1 MKINNNTSIQAY
13 TPQVSQ
19 QKPKEEGAALPQDG
33 VVLGQSTGESTS
45 VKKWTFMHYAAGD
58 NNLAPYIESDV
69 DEMER
74 IGSDENTNIVALL
87 DLNRGKGAKT
97 YYITQDKTPGLKSEV
112 LENHGLVN
120 TADPKFLA
128 KFIID
133 TMKKFPAEHYM
144 LDIGDHGGGWSG
156 AISDD
161 STGGWMST
169 PQIRQALDMA
179 QKETGVKLDIV
190 AFDCCLMATG
200 EVANELK
207 DHTNFMVASQESEG
221 GAGWTYNDVLKDKDG
236 NTVAPQR
243 HSYKN
248 LLMSPEVLGDT
259 QERLRNRI
267 TLDPKEFAMKQVDS
281 AAAHQNDLPTMS
293 AFDLSKMAEFNKA
306 AGGFADAL
314 LATSTPNAT
323 LKGLAGKTMK
333 FSSGKDAYHFAELI
347 TKDSSITDPNLK
359 AAAQN
364 LMAAVKE
371 VIIHNQHQ
379 EPRYSNAHGL
389 NLEIPSYGSVSGKYD
404 ELLFNKEVPQW
415 KQAMNKMLGK

>member
-1 MKINNNTSIQAY
+1 MKINNNTNIQAY

-19 QKPKEEGAALPQDG
+19 QKPKEDGAALPQDG
-33 VVLGQSTGESTS
+33 VTLGSSASETS
-45 VKKWTFMHYAAGD
+45 APKKWTFMHYAAGD

-74 IGSDENTNIVALL
+74 IGSDANTNIVALL

-120 TADPKFLA
+120 TSDPKFLA

-133 TMKKFPAEHYM
+133 SVKKFPAEHYM

-236 NTVAPQR
+236 NTLAPQR

-248 LLMSPEVLGDT
+248 LLMSAEVLGDT
-259 QERLRNRI
+259 QEKLRNRI
-267 TLDPKEFAMKQVDS
+267 TLEPKEFAMKQVDS
-281 AAAHQNDLPTMS
+281 AGAHQNDLPTMS
-293 AFDLSKMAEFNKA
+293 AFDLSKMGAFNNAA
-306 AGGFADAL
+306 AGLADAI

-323 LKGLAGKTMK
+323 LKGLAGKTQS
-333 FSSGKDAYHFAELI
+333 FSSGKDAFHFAQLI
-347 TKDSSITDPNLK
+347 VKDPTISDPKLK
-359 AAAQN
+359 EAAQN
-364 LMAAVKE
+364 LMDAVGE
-371 VIIHNQHQ
+371 VIIHNEHQ
-379 EPRYSNAHGL
+379 EPRYANAHGL

-404 ELLFNKEVPQW
+404 ELAFNKDVPQW
-415 KQAMNKMLGK
+415 KKAMNKMLGK